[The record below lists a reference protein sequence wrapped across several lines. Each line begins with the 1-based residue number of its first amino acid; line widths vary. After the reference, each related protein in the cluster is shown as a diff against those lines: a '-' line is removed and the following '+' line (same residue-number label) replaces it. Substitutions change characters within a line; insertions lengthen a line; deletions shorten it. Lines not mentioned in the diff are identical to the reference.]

1 MVVKL
6 GRLNTRD
13 VELPAVYNSIRD
25 RKLICANQ
33 VKVNG
38 DTRFWDVSDDNSK
51 IFKDFRLLAE
61 KQSYTELGRK
71 FKYTILM
78 VNHITAEDSPE
89 GSGGGWHVDSI
100 RNQYKLFMYLTDCND
115 KSLGPLTLLTSENK
129 WKDKFYILKNYLKGN
144 KFRLSNNDVEKL
156 ECLGFHQKSI
166 LANSLTPFF
175 VNTSFIHRGAKIEKG
190 ERMLVTAYMFDKIPD
205 SIKGRINKSG

>member
-1 MVVKL
+1 MVIKL
-6 GRLNTRD
+6 DRLNSND
-13 VELPAVYNSIRD
+13 SELTTVYQQIKNRT
-25 RKLICANQ
+25 LLCANQ

-38 DTRFWDVSDDNSK
+38 DTRFWDVSDDNST
-51 IFKDFRLLAE
+51 IFQEFRELA
-61 KQSYTELGRK
+61 KNQSYKVLGKR
-71 FKYTILM
+71 FKHTILM
-78 VNHITAEDSPE
+78 VNHITAKDSPE

-129 WKDKFYILKNYLKGN
+129 WKDNFYILKNYLKGN

-156 ECLGFHQKSI
+156 ECLGFQQKSI

-175 VNTSFIHRGAKIEKG
+175 VNTSFIHRGAKIEKS
-190 ERMLVTAYMFDKIPD
+190 ERMLVTAYMFDKIPG